1 MIGIFDSGFGGL
13 TIFKHIARAL
23 PAYDFVYLGD
33 NARAPY
39 GNRSQET
46 IYQFTVEA
54 VDWLF
59 KQGCTLVVLAC
70 NTASAEALRKL
81 QQEWL
86 PSQLSS
92 PPFQPVPTVASGGGV
107 RGGYRSVVPI
117 EVVQHRRVL
126 GVIRPVVEEAVKIT
140 KGKIGVVGTRATI
153 ASHAYTREL
162 QKLIPDAMVIEHAC
176 PLLVPLIEEGWATK
190 PETKRMLRY
199 YIRPLQKKVDTLIL
213 GCTHYPILL
222 DQFVRKMGK
231 RCHVL
236 DPGPIVALSLKDYL
250 VRHPTIETGLSKKG
264 MVRFATT
271 DSTEPFNR
279 LGGMF
284 FGKPIRAE
292 RVTLA

>member
-70 NTASAEALRKL
+70 NTASSEALRKL

-86 PSQLSS
+86 PQY
-92 PPFQPVPTVASGGGV
+92 VARSDLRNGEV
-107 RGGYRSVVPI
+107 RP
-117 EVVQHRRVL
+117 QHRRVL
-126 GVIRPVVEEAVKIT
+126 GVIRPVIEEAIKIT
-140 KGKIGVVGTRATI
+140 KGKVGVVGTRATI
-153 ASHAYTREL
+153 ASGAYTREL
-162 QKLIPDAMVIEHAC
+162 QKLKSDVTVSELAL
-176 PLLVPLIEEGWATK
+176 PLLVPLIEEGWVGK
-190 PETKRMLRY
+190 PETKRILRY
-199 YIRPLQKKVDTLIL
+199 YLRPLQKESVDTLIL

-222 DQFVRKMGK
+222 DEFVLKMGK
-231 RCHVL
+231 QCRVL
-236 DPGPIVALSLKDYL
+236 DPGPIVAASLQNYL
-250 VRHPTIETGLSKKG
+250 ARHPEIDAGLSKKSV
-264 MVRFATT
+264 VRFATT
-271 DSTEPFNR
+271 DDPVRFNQW
-279 LGGMF
+279 GGTF
-284 FGKPIRAE
+284 FGKSVKAE
-292 RVTLA
+292 RVVLSS